1 MTSPVS
7 ILRSAFA
14 VLASAGLLA
23 ACGGVSRADV
33 EIVGMQ
39 TGVSRQQYLAMP
51 DSARLEQE
59 KDAASSGAAQG
70 VSVEVLLKIDG
81 YKGSTLPLAY
91 TLHDARNQLPFVS
104 RKAPITPDAPQWS
117 KRGQVWLPVLAAGTY
132 YVQVVLG
139 DTTGRKTDGPRTED
153 FTVQ

>member
-1 MTSPVS
+1 MKSSVS
-7 ILRSAFA
+7 IIRSAFA
-14 VLASAGLLA
+14 VLASAGVLA
-23 ACGGVSRADV
+23 ACGGESRADV

-59 KDAASSGAAQG
+59 KDAASSGETQG
-70 VSVEVLLKIDG
+70 VAVEVLLKIDG

-104 RKAPITPDAPQWS
+104 GKVPIMPDEEQWS

-139 DTTGRKTDGPRTED
+139 DTTGRKTDGPKTEE
-153 FTVQ
+153 FTIQ

>member
-1 MTSPVS
+1 MRNSPS
-7 ILRSAFA
+7 IIRRSLVALAAA
-14 VLASAGLLA
+14 VLLAG
-23 ACGGVSRADV
+23 CGGTRADV

-39 TGVSRQQYLAMP
+39 NGVSRQQYLAMP
-51 DSARLEQE
+51 GSARVEQA
-59 KDAASSGAAQG
+59 KDAEFGAKTQG
-70 VSVEVLLKIDG
+70 VAVEVLLKIDG

-104 RKAPITPDAPQWS
+104 RKAPITPDSDQWS
-117 KRGQVWLPVLAAGTY
+117 KRGHVWLPVLAPGSY

-139 DTTGRKTDGPRTED
+139 DSTGRKTNGPRTED

>member
-1 MTSPVS
+1 MKNPAPVARRVVAT
-7 ILRSAFA
+7 LAAA
-14 VLASAGLLA
+14 VLLA
-23 ACGGVSRADV
+23 ACGDTRADA

-51 DSARLEQE
+51 DSARMEQE
-59 KDAASSGAAQG
+59 KDASVSAETQG
-70 VSVEVLLKIDG
+70 VTVEVLLKIDG

-91 TLHDARNQLPFVS
+91 TLHDARNELPFVS
-104 RKAPITPDAPQWS
+104 RKAPITPNAEQWS
-117 KRGQVWLPVLAAGTY
+117 KRGHLWLPVLAPGTY

-139 DTTGRKTDGPRTED
+139 DSTGRKTEGPRTED

>member
-1 MTSPVS
+1 MRNPASTARKAVAFLIVS
-7 ILRSAFA
+7 V
-14 VLASAGLLA
+14 VLAG
-23 ACGGVSRADV
+23 CGGTRADV
-33 EIVGMQ
+33 EIVDTK

-59 KDAASSGAAQG
+59 KDLAPGGETQG
-70 VSVEVLLKIDG
+70 VAVEVVLKIDD

-91 TLHDARNQLPFVS
+91 TLHDARNELPFIS
-104 RKAPITPDAPQWS
+104 RKVPITPDAETWS
-117 KRGQVWLPVLAAGTY
+117 KRGYLWLPIPSAGSY

-139 DTTGRKTDGPRTED
+139 DSTGRKTDGPRTEA

>member
-1 MTSPVS
+1 MKNPAS
-7 ILRSAFA
+7 ILRATLAGAFA
-14 VLASAGLLA
+14 VVLLA
-23 ACGGVSRADV
+23 ACGGVSRSDV

-39 TGVSRQQYLAMP
+39 NGVSRQQYLAMP

-59 KDAASSGAAQG
+59 KDAAVSAETQG
-70 VSVEVLLKIDG
+70 VTVEVLLKIDG

-104 RKAPITPDAPQWS
+104 RKAPVTPDDETWS
-117 KRGQVWLPVLAAGTY
+117 QRGHLWLPVLAPGSY

-139 DTTGRKTDGPRTED
+139 DSTGRKTEGPRTED
-153 FTVQ
+153 FTVR

>member
-1 MTSPVS
+1 MRNRASTV
-7 ILRSAFA
+7 RHAFA
-14 VLASAGLLA
+14 LLLAALLLA
-23 ACGGVSRADV
+23 ACGEDPRADV

-51 DSARLEQE
+51 DSVRLEQE
-59 KDAASSGAAQG
+59 KDAASSGEAQG
-70 VSVEVLLKIDG
+70 VAVEVLLKIDG

-104 RKAPITPDAPQWS
+104 RKAPITPDAPTWS
-117 KRGQVWLPVLAAGTY
+117 RKGQVWLPVLAAGTW

-139 DTTGRKTDGPRTED
+139 DSTGRKGDGPRTYD
-153 FTVQ
+153 FTIQ